1 MSKDTL
7 KLKPNQ
13 TKTESQP
20 AISQSVSATHPVDKS
35 AGQSPEV
42 TQQIKGIFQC
52 LPPTNKTCTVSDM
65 KTLIYMTNS
74 FS

>member
-35 AGQSPEV
+35 AGQSPEA
-42 TQQIKGIFQC
+42 TQQI
-52 LPPTNKTCTVSDM
+52 
-65 KTLIYMTNS
+65 
-74 FS
+74 